1 MPIVRVVGGRPPT
14 KEVFV
19 SVEDMPLVLVD
30 VRRALPKLKRE
41 LSREYR
47 VESVELS
54 SRVPRRRNPIEP
66 SQIIVPACVGIIV
79 HVVTKAGDAIG
90 VKISKHVGRWLKEF
104 SKTRKSGRAK
114 QLSTRVS
121 RRSARRS

>member
-1 MPIVRVVGGRPPT
+1 MAIVRVVGGGAPT
-14 KEVFV
+14 KEIFV
-19 SVEDMPLVLVD
+19 SVEDMSLVLAD

-41 LSREYR
+41 LSRKYR
-47 VESVELS
+47 VEGVELS
-54 SRVPRRRNPIEP
+54 SRIPRLRNPIEP

-114 QLSTRVS
+114 QLSKRVS
-121 RRSARRS
+121 KRGTGRS